1 MGKLTGI
8 TQLSKMLNLINQKTK
23 KPSNH
28 ILRYCEKKIKEIKPT
43 ILRKRRY

>member
-28 ILRYCEKKIKEIKPT
+28 ILRYWEKKFKEIKPT
-43 ILRKRRY
+43 K

>member
-23 KPSNH
+23 KPSWYTLPMPMVRLNSS
-28 ILRYCEKKIKEIKPT
+28 KN
-43 ILRKRRY
+43 